1 MIDSASPVHA
11 IKPDRSFPRQK
22 MDEIRLDE
30 KKRFRDQLKN
40 DIETTKRR
48 IEYITSLIQHS

>member
-1 MIDSASPVHA
+1 MINSASPVHA
-11 IKPDRSFPRQK
+11 IKPDRSLPRQT

-30 KKRFRDQLKN
+30 KKRFRDQLKQ

-48 IEYITSLIQHS
+48 IEYMTSLIQQS